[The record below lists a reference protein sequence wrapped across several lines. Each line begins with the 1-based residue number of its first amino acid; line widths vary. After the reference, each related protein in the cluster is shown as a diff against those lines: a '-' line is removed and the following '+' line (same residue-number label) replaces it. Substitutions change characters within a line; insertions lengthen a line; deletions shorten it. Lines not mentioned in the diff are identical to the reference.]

1 MIGMHFLAFL
11 TLLIISLI
19 TALIVHYAIHYRF
32 LDGFDGFLWKW
43 VVGWFGAWL
52 GSPVL
57 GDWFNGFKIGPVYI
71 IPAFVGGFVGA
82 FLAAAVFK
90 AGKKMLTEHTA

>member
-11 TLLIISLI
+11 TVLIISLI
-19 TALIVHYAIHYRF
+19 TALIVHYAFRYRF

-57 GDWFNGFKIGPVYI
+57 GDWFDGFKIGPVYI
-71 IPAFVGGFVGA
+71 VPAFIGGFVGV
-82 FLAAAVFK
+82 FLAAAIFK